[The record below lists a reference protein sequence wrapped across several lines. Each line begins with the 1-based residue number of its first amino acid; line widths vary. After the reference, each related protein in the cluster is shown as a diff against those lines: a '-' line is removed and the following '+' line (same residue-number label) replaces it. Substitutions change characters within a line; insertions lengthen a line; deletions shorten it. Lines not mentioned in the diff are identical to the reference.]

1 MSADR
6 VAYITYTITIKNS
19 CFSVFNQYNVP
30 YTFQLMS
37 AHMKVF
43 IDTEFTDFIDCHLIS
58 LGMVTERDEEFYAEV
73 PYPDKACSAFVR
85 EVVLKL
91 IQLVKYPDAKCEKDE
106 LRSRILDWLK
116 LVRRGN
122 EVLEICYDYQ
132 TDWDLFADALD
143 GDIPSFIK
151 PRLVNSEISDL
162 LFEQFFEH
170 NRDHYQH
177 HALHD
182 AKANAYAFRERIMS
196 LSEIMTGI
204 PNFR

>member
-1 MSADR
+1 
-6 VAYITYTITIKNS
+6 
-19 CFSVFNQYNVP
+19 
-30 YTFQLMS
+30 
-37 AHMKVF
+37 MKVF

-58 LGMVTERDEEFYAEV
+58 LGMVTVRGEEFYVEV
-73 PYPDKACSAFVR
+73 PYPDEACSAFVR
-85 EVVLKL
+85 EVVIPILG
-91 IQLVKYPDAKCEKDE
+91 KYPHPPCEKDA
-106 LRSRILDWLK
+106 LRSRILEWTK

-162 LFEQFFEH
+162 LFEQFFEK
-170 NRDHYQH
+170 NREFYQH

-182 AKANAYAFRERIMS
+182 AKANAYAFRERITS
-196 LSEIMTGI
+196 LTEIMTGI
-204 PNFR
+204 LDSRNL

>member
-1 MSADR
+1 
-6 VAYITYTITIKNS
+6 
-19 CFSVFNQYNVP
+19 
-30 YTFQLMS
+30 
-37 AHMKVF
+37 MKIF

-58 LGMVTERDEEFYAEV
+58 LGMVTERGEKFYAEA

-91 IQLVKYPDAKCEKDE
+91 IEVVNYPNAKCEKDV

-122 EVLEICYDYQ
+122 EDLQICYDYQ
-132 TDWDLFADALD
+132 TDWDLFFADALD

-151 PRLVNSEISDL
+151 PRLVNSEISEL
-162 LFEQFFEH
+162 LFEQFFEK
-170 NRDHYQH
+170 NREFYHQH

-182 AKANAYAFRERIMS
+182 AMAYAYAFRDRPVS
-196 LSEIMTGI
+196 LTEIMTGI
-204 PNFR
+204 PSSKNL